1 MRHAKIH
8 KRGSRAKSIVFFTVL
23 FAAMVF
29 SLIIPL
35 RPTTS
40 VREKRDLTK
49 FPEFSVETLMDGQYF
64 KGIDDWFADTFP
76 ARDTFIEINN
86 KIREL
91 YGVQKVVIHGEVKQG
106 DDIPDA
112 PFTGATAP

>member
-1 MRHAKIH
+1 MRHAKEY
-8 KRGSRAKSIVFFTVL
+8 KRGSRAKAAVFFTVL
-23 FAAMVF
+23 MAAMVF

-49 FPEFSVETLMDGQYF
+49 FPEFSTQSLVNGEYF
-64 KGIDDWFADTFP
+64 KGIDDWFSDTFP
-76 ARDTFIEINN
+76 ARDFFLEINN
-86 KIREL
+86 KVREL
-91 YGVQKVVIHGEVKQG
+91 YGIQTVVIHGEVTQG

-112 PFTGATAP
+112 PFTGK